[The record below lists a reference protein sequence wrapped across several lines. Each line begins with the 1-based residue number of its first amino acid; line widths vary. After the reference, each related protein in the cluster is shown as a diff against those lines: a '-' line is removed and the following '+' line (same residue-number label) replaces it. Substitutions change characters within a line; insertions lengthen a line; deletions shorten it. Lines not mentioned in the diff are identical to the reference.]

1 MNVHDDVVVPNAEE
15 MRLRMGEL
23 TPEQVR
29 IAQAAYRLGYV
40 SAPQGLEAA
49 GLRQRVQQLEA
60 ALAAG
65 TDASTLDEAVGQV
78 ADWIGKVAA
87 HSGNSLAA
95 VDACERIIRTVVA
108 GTFSK
113 NGNGGR

>member
-1 MNVHDDVVVPNAEE
+1 MAVHDDVMVPNAEE

-23 TPEQVR
+23 TPEQIR

-60 ALAAG
+60 ALATG
-65 TDASTLDEAVGQV
+65 TDVSSLDEAIGQV
-78 ADWIGKVAA
+78 AEWIGKVAA
-87 HSGNSLAA
+87 HADNSLDA
-95 VDACERIIRTVVA
+95 VDACERIIRSVVA